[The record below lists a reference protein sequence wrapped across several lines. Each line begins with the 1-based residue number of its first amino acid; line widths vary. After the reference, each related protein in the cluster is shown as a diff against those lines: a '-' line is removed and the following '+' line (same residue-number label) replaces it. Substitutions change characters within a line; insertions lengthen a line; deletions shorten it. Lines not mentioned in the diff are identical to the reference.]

1 MRGLYT
7 AGVLD
12 VMLDMGLEPDVIC
25 GTSAGVTFG
34 VNLKSK
40 QRGRVLR
47 YNIRF
52 AGDKRYISLRSW
64 LTTGDM
70 VNVPFAYNL
79 LPRELDPFDNETYMR
94 TPCRFFA
101 TVTNMRT
108 GKAEYMRVDDSWA
121 QMQVIRASASLPF
134 LSRKVRIGGEE
145 YLDGGIVDNIP
156 IDKCLQEGCDRVIV
170 VLTRPKGHVSDDHLS
185 LLSRIVYPRYP
196 ELQKAFDV
204 RNEVYRRKV
213 ERINRMEE
221 EGKLF
226 VIRPSRYIE
235 IARLERNPDKLQALY
250 NLAIED
256 TDRLRDGLL
265 AYLGLQKEV

>member
-70 VNVPFAYNL
+70 VNVPFAYDL

-94 TPCRFFA
+94 TPGRFFA

-134 LSRKVRIGGEE
+134 LSRKVRIGEEE

-170 VLTRPKGHVSDDHLS
+170 VLTRPKGYVSDDHLS

-213 ERINRMEE
+213 ERINRLEE

-235 IARLERNPDKLQALY
+235 IARLERNPDKLLALY

-256 TDRLRDGLL
+256 TNRLRGRLL
-265 AYLGLQKEV
+265 NYLA